1 MEFVINFQPVGR
13 RLVCTQ
19 PTTLYA
25 AAKMAGVE
33 LKSVCGGA
41 GNCSK
46 CRVKVSACGQEALS
60 PLTAEERLKL
70 TPDEIM
76 DGYRQAC
83 RVTASGDV
91 TVYLPASSITEKQKL
106 QVGGEY
112 LAVEPDPP
120 VRKVFLQLPR
130 PSLEDVR
137 GDLQRANAAL
147 LAQGL
152 PPLCATLP
160 VLDMLSRALRTGN
173 WHVTLT
179 LAGDELVAAEPGDTR
194 QRLPGLAVDLG
205 TTKIAVFLVD
215 LLSGETLGSLGVM
228 NPQIAYGEDLI
239 RRIQAALD
247 EQAGAKRMQAL
258 VVQAINA
265 ASASLLQSEGLE
277 AENLAAIS
285 IVGNTGMH
293 HLLLGL
299 PVRQLA
305 LSPFIPVV
313 AGPLVIPAGD
323 VGLRASPGTPLY
335 LLPPVA
341 GFVGSDHTAALLA
354 CRFHDSPGN
363 ALLLDI
369 GTNTEIALRARGRLY
384 SCSCASGPAFEGAHI
399 RHGMRAAPG
408 AVERVSINQ
417 QDLSVQYATIED
429 QPPVGICGSGIL
441 DAIAEMARVGILGG
455 NGHLRKEML
464 KKSGQDGAA
473 PAFTLAEWQEGDQRR
488 VVEISQQDVVEIQLA
503 KGAIRAG
510 VEVLL
515 EEAGL
520 SAAELDEVIIAGA
533 FGSYLD
539 PLNALRIGLLPPVPL
554 ERIRQV
560 GNAAGVGARLALT
573 SQQQWREGI
582 DIANEVRYVE
592 LTAYPSFRRH
602 FTAALHF

>member
-1 MEFVINFQPVGR
+1 MEFVINFQPIGR

-25 AAKMAGVE
+25 AAEMAGVA
-33 LKSVCGGA
+33 LKSLCGGA

-46 CRVKVSACGQEALS
+46 CRVRVSGEALS
-60 PLTAEERLKL
+60 PLTTEERLKL
-70 TPDEIM
+70 TSDEIA

-120 VRKVFLQLPR
+120 VRKVFLQLPH

-137 GDLQRANAAL
+137 GDLQRTHAAL
-147 LAQGL
+147 LAQGA
-152 PPLCATLP
+152 PPLRASLP
-160 VLDMLSRALRTGN
+160 ALEMLSQALRTGN
-173 WHVTLT
+173 WQVTLI
-179 LAGDELVAAEPGDTR
+179 LAGNELVAVESGDTR
-194 QRLPGLAVDLG
+194 QRLLGLAVDLG

-215 LLSGETLGSLGVM
+215 LLSGETLGALGMM

-239 RRIQAALD
+239 KRVQAAL
-247 EQAGAKRMQAL
+247 EERVGVKKMQAL
-258 VVQAINA
+258 VVQAINT
-265 ASASLLQSEGLE
+265 ASATLLAREGLA

-285 IVGNTGMH
+285 IVGNTAMH

-313 AGPLVIPAGD
+313 AGPLVVRAGE
-323 VGLRASPGTPLY
+323 VGLQASPVTPIY
-335 LLPPVA
+335 LPPPIA

-399 RHGMRAAPG
+399 QHGMRAAPG

-417 QDLSVQYATIED
+417 EDLSVHYDTIED
-429 QPPVGICGSGIL
+429 HPPVGICGSGIL
-441 DAIAEMARVGILGG
+441 DAIAEMARVGILRA
-455 NGHLRKEML
+455 NGHMRKEML
-464 KKSGQDGAA
+464 SMGGQDGST
-473 PAFTLAEWQEGDQRR
+473 PAWTLVEWQEGEQSG
-488 VVEISQQDVVEIQLA
+488 VVKISQQDVVEIQLA

-510 VEVLL
+510 AEVLL

-520 SAAELDEVIIAGA
+520 SAAELDEVIMAGA

-554 ERIRQV
+554 ACIRQV
-560 GNAAGVGARLALT
+560 GNAAGAGARLALI

-582 DIANEVRYVE
+582 EIANDIHYVE
-592 LTAYPSFRRH
+592 LTAHPSFRRH
-602 FTAALHF
+602 FTAALRF